1 MMKICNTLFTPP
13 KKINIDTFK
22 MMVWNMYLFSNMV
35 TLGIY
40 VKFPGVMI
48 RENCSFLRLED
59 VFLVA
64 KAGINNHCIFV
75 RDCKMVSWNTKTFQS
90 INLRDHG
97 G

>member
-1 MMKICNTLFTPP
+1 MRNSSILEGSYTTISYDENLQHIIYTTQKND
-13 KKINIDTFK
+13 IDTFK

-59 VFLVA
+59 VFFWWQKL
-64 KAGINNHCIFV
+64 G
-75 RDCKMVSWNTKTFQS
+75 
-90 INLRDHG
+90 
-97 G
+97 